1 MRISDWSSDVCSSDL
16 LEIRGLVAA
25 IGRAAV
31 AGIAAADLDDVPDGA
46 RLLDAHGEQRRYRC
60 DAVFVH
66 QRADGR
72 LVLLDMPHH
81 RLGLA
86 LQPAV
91 EIRGIVGEWRRRAD
105 AVQKIGRE
113 AGRESVGHYV

>member
-46 RLLDAHGEQRRYRC
+46 RLLDAHGEQRRYRF

-72 LVLLDMPHH
+72 LVLLEMPHP
-81 RLGLA
+81 LGRA
-86 LQPAV
+86 AC
-91 EIRGIVGEWRRRAD
+91 RGRVCLDVYISAGTETLK
-105 AVQKIGRE
+105 KINTHKILL
-113 AGRESVGHYV
+113 V